1 MKSRLA
7 QEQDI
12 APILALQ
19 DLNLVTNLDEAQKKD
34 GFVTTPFTVEQ
45 LRELIALDGLFVVEK
60 GEKIL
65 GYAAAAHWD
74 YFDGRPMFELM
85 ISRFERL
92 HFRGKSISRED
103 SFQYG
108 PVCIAKEARG
118 KGAFQAL
125 FAEVVRQMK
134 ARYAIGTTFINRI
147 NARSYEAHTR
157 KLGLE
162 PIDEFDFNG
171 NGYWGLAF

>member
-1 MKSRLA
+1 MKSRFA
-7 QEQDI
+7 HEQDI

-19 DLNLVTNLDEAQKKD
+19 DLNLVTKLDEVQKKD
-34 GFVTTPFTVEQ
+34 GFVTTPFTAGQ
-45 LRELIALDGLFVVEK
+45 LRELITLDGLFVVEQDGK
-60 GEKIL
+60 NL

-85 ISRFERL
+85 ISRFEKL
-92 HFRGKSISRED
+92 SFGGEAISRQN

-108 PVCIAKEARG
+108 PVCVAKEARG
-118 KGAFQAL
+118 KGAFQTL
-125 FAEVVRQMK
+125 FAEVARQMK

-162 PIDEFDFNG
+162 LIDEFDFNG
-171 NGYWGLAF
+171 NNYWGLAF